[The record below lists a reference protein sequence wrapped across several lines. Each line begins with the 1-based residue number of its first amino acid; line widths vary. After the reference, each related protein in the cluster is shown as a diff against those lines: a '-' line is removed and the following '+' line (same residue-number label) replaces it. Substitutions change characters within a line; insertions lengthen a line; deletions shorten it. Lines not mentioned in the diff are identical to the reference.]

1 MTPRRFARGAVA
13 VLFGV
18 ATLLAGT
25 GVAHA
30 DPEDATPPIIDDLLI
45 LIPALTQDPR
55 SLDTPNNFGVPHDW
69 TGSGM
74 YCQNRNA
81 KCQKM
86 GF

>member
-1 MTPRRFARGAVA
+1 MARQRFASA
-13 VLFGV
+13 
-18 ATLLAGT
+18 LLAFLVALSWLAGSA

-30 DPEDATPPIIDDLLI
+30 DPDDATPPIIDDLFI
-45 LIPALTQDPR
+45 LVPLLTIDPR
-55 SLDTPNNFGVPHDW
+55 DRDAAEKGVGPKDW

-74 YCQNRNA
+74 YCQNPGA